1 MSVVRMISSSVV
13 VPLFIVK
20 KNGSPLCK
28 LYETSLVTDMEK
40 VLALDMENPHHC
52 VVETLSTLVLHDC
65 IDVSNIVYSE
75 DNENTTGFCKTAF
88 KNAQCKFSLLILDMF
103 NLKKITKKVAPHSSK
118 ELIFLKTYKLYLK
131 VRDGRDCEN
140 SLEVVYAKLCN
151 FYEISFSTVA
161 PRGLCCGTYNG
172 VFENGHMSIT

>member
-52 VVETLSTLVLHDC
+52 VVETLSTLVSHDC
-65 IDVSNIVYSE
+65 IDVSNIVYSKE
-75 DNENTTGFCKTAF
+75 RKYHR
-88 KNAQCKFSLLILDMF
+88 IL
-103 NLKKITKKVAPHSSK
+103 
-118 ELIFLKTYKLYLK
+118 
-131 VRDGRDCEN
+131 
-140 SLEVVYAKLCN
+140 
-151 FYEISFSTVA
+151 
-161 PRGLCCGTYNG
+161 
-172 VFENGHMSIT
+172 